1 MDLKKFDGN
10 KIFKSHFIFC
20 DIVSY
25 IKQEETSVLIILHV
39 KGIKQLE
46 AIFFFYKLIGLKE
59 LIHKKSKACQSVLI
73 LLVSSSV
80 YQKILNI
87 L

>member
-1 MDLKKFDGN
+1 MWPSLVKFQYTELKYTAIKKNKNKMDLKKFDGN

-46 AIFFFYKLIGLKE
+46 AIFFLQTNWFERTY
-59 LIHKKSKACQSVLI
+59 S
-73 LLVSSSV
+73 
-80 YQKILNI
+80 
-87 L
+87 